1 MREEEIIHTALENLL
16 KTTGIT
22 GKWKHNGQKEIDGK
36 LEFYLEN
43 QLITLNTEIKRELRV
58 HQLPGILTKAR
69 QFNPMMVVA
78 THIFPGIKAEL
89 RKNHVAYLEA
99 NGNIY
104 LNWNGKL
111 VWIETQKPI
120 LAAREN
126 GNRAFTKTGA
136 RVLFHFLLDEN
147 LINRPYREIAK
158 RAGVGLGNMNYIIQG
173 LIETG
178 FLIRLKE
185 DQYKLYNKKELLEKW
200 VRAYADRLKPNLRTG
215 TFRFINEQDYNKW
228 DQLQLKPG
236 QTFWGGEAAG
246 DLLTNYLKPDEFTLY
261 TTETKAELEKNY
273 RMVPDE
279 NGNIKV
285 YKKFW
290 NEEEDY
296 KPIIGKPVVPPLLAY
311 ADLIHHNDRRCVET
325 AQKIYH
331 DFLET
336 HI

>member
-1 MREEEIIHTALENLL
+1 MREEEIIHIALENLL

-22 GKWKHNGQKEIDGK
+22 GKWKNNGQKEIDGK
-36 LEFYLEN
+36 LEFYIEN
-43 QLITLNTEIKRELRV
+43 QLITLNTEIKGELRA
-58 HQLPGILTKAR
+58 HQLPRILA
-69 QFNPMMVVA
+69 QAQEFDPMMVVA
-78 THIFPGIKAEL
+78 TRIFPNIKDEL
-89 RKNHVAYLEA
+89 RKNHIAYLEA

-104 LNWNGKL
+104 LKWNGKL

-120 LAAREN
+120 QTAKET
-126 GNRAFTKTGA
+126 GNRAFTKTGTK
-136 RVLFHFLLDEN
+136 VLFHFLLDEN

-158 RAGVGLGNMNYIIQG
+158 TAGVGLGNMNYIIQG
-173 LIETG
+173 LMETG

-185 DQYKLYNKKELLEKW
+185 DQYKLNNKKELLEKW
-200 VRAYADRLKPNLRTG
+200 VRAYLERLKPNLRTG

-228 DQLQLKPG
+228 DQLQLKQG
-236 QTFWGGEAAG
+236 KTFWGGEAAG
-246 DLLTNYLKPDEFTLY
+246 DLLTNYLKPGELTLY
-261 TTETKAELEKNY
+261 TNETKTDFVKNY

-290 NEEEDY
+290 NEEEEI
-296 KPIIGKPVVPPLLAY
+296 KPVIGKPIVPPLLAY

-331 DFLET
+331 DFLEA